1 MQNFDLPI
9 VRGEYRHNFSLK
21 QTTWFKVGGN
31 AEVFFKPEDIED
43 LIDFIQQIDKK
54 VPITILGNCSNVI
67 IRDGGIDG
75 VVIKLGRNF
84 VNMNLDDDFI
94 RVGAGALNSSV
105 ATYALQNSRSGI
117 AFLVGIP
124 GTIGGGIRM
133 NAGAY
138 GIEFKDIL
146 HSFKAIDFSG
156 KIHEFEADESLFSY
170 RDCHLPEE
178 LIFIEATLKTS
189 KGNPDE
195 IKAKI
200 NEINE
205 QRSNSQPIKEKTGG
219 STFANPAGQNLG
231 SKRAWQLI
239 DEAGMR
245 GYRIGGA
252 IFSEKHCNF
261 MINIDDA
268 TAKNLEDLGAL
279 AIQKVKEKSGVELKW
294 EIKRLG
300 KYE

>member
-1 MQNFDLPI
+1 MQNFDLPT
-9 VRGEYRHNFSLK
+9 VRGEYRQNFSLK
-21 QTTWFKVGGN
+21 HTTWFKVGGN

-43 LIDFIQQIDKK
+43 LVHFLKEIDKNI
-54 VPITILGNCSNVI
+54 PITILGNCSNVI

-84 VNMNLDDDFI
+84 ANITLDGEFI
-94 RVGAGALNSSV
+94 KVGAGALNSSV
-105 ATYALQNSRSGI
+105 ATYALQNARSGI

-138 GIEFKDIL
+138 GTEFKNIL
-146 HSFKAIDFSG
+146 HGFKAIDFSG
-156 KIHEFEADESLFSY
+156 KIHEFDADESLFSY
-170 RDCHLPEE
+170 RDCHLPKE

-195 IKAKI
+195 IKDKM
-200 NEINE
+200 NDINE
-205 QRSNSQPIKEKTGG
+205 QRYNSQPIKEKTGG
-219 STFANPAGQNLG
+219 STFANPEGR
-231 SKRAWQLI
+231 KAWELI

-245 GYRIGGA
+245 GYRVGGG

-261 MINIDDA
+261 MINIDEA
-268 TAKNLEDLGAL
+268 SAKNLEDLGEL